1 MIKRLKRAIVESFV
15 GAVALGW
22 LFAQGVVHFANVF
35 AAPLT
40 GWIVRSEYRELTR
53 STAGPAGF
61 SLVDALAELVR
72 SISLLLV
79 WYVLLR
85 WLYYKP
91 LKNETSDPGQNREQA
106 A

>member
-1 MIKRLKRAIVESFV
+1 MFKRLKRAIVESFV
-15 GAVALGW
+15 GAIALGW
-22 LFAQGVVHFANVF
+22 LFAQGIVHFANVF

-40 GWIVRSEYRELTR
+40 GWIVRSEYRELMR

-61 SLVDALAELVR
+61 SFVDALAELVR
-72 SISLLLV
+72 SISLLLL